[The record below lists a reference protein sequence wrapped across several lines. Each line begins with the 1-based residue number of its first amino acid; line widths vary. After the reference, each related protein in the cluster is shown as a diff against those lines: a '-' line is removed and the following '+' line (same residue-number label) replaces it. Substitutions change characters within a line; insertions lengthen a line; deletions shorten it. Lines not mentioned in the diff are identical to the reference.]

1 MPFDRLRANGLSE
14 SPEFNFPLAL
24 TSRCSDSIIQ
34 GFSHMINPL
43 LTTADLPAYA
53 SIQAEHLEP
62 AIDQVLADNHTAIA
76 QWLAANSVY
85 TWDNLLRP
93 LEELEDRLNKT
104 WSPVNHLHSVQD
116 SEALRAAYNA
126 CLPKLSA
133 YYSELGQNQALYRAY
148 QQIADGPE
156 YSELDAAQRKVI
168 DNALRD
174 FRLSGIALP
183 PEQQARYQAIM
194 QELSQLNAKFSENV
208 LDATQAWTKAVADE
222 ALLAGLPESARAL
235 ARQTAQQRGQD
246 GWLFTLELPSY
257 LPVLNYAD
265 DRGLR
270 KEVYDAYCTRA
281 SEQGPNAGQWD
292 NGPVMAQILALRHE
306 LAQLLGFANYAEYS
320 LATKMADS
328 PHKVLEFLNDLARR
342 ARPQA
347 QQELAELRQFA
358 HDQFDMD
365 DLQAWDIGY
374 YSEKLRQHRYQLS
387 QEELRPYF
395 PITRVLPGLFSVAE
409 KLFGI
414 AILPLNA
421 VETWHPDVQVYEVL
435 DTSSNQ
441 RGRFYLDLYARPH
454 KRGGAWMDGCLARRK
469 VNGAIRLPAAYLVC
483 NFTPPVGDDPALLTH
498 NEVLTMFHEFGH
510 GLHHLLTTVNYLPV
524 AGIHGVEWDAVELPS
539 QFMEN
544 WCWSREALDLLAG
557 HYQTGEALPETLYQR
572 MQEARHFQAGIIM
585 VRQLEFALFD
595 FRLHHEYDPAKSG
608 QVQELLNEVRQ
619 QVAVLIPP
627 VYNRFANAFTH
638 IFAGGYA
645 AGYYSYKWAEVLSAD
660 AFSAFEENGIFDAAT
675 GKRFR
680 ESILQV
686 GGSRPALTSFIEF
699 RGREPQIEPLLRLS
713 GIATA

>member
-1 MPFDRLRANGLSE
+1 M
-14 SPEFNFPLAL
+14 
-24 TSRCSDSIIQ
+24 
-34 GFSHMINPL
+34 MNPL
-43 LTTADLPAYA
+43 LTVTDLPAYA
-53 SIQAEHLEP
+53 AIQAEHVEP
-62 AIDQVLADNHTAIA
+62 ALDQVLADNRAAIA
-76 QWLAANSVY
+76 QRLTANSVY

-104 WSPVNHLHSVQD
+104 WSPVSHLHSVQD

-148 QQIADGPE
+148 QQIADGLE
-156 YSELDAAQRKVI
+156 YRELDAAQRKVI

-257 LPVLNYAD
+257 LPVMNYAD

-270 KEVYDAYCTRA
+270 QELYDAYCTRA

-395 PITRVLPGLFSVAE
+395 PITRVLPGLFSVVE

-435 DTSSNQ
+435 DASGNQ

>member
-1 MPFDRLRANGLSE
+1 M
-14 SPEFNFPLAL
+14 
-24 TSRCSDSIIQ
+24 T
-34 GFSHMINPL
+34 NPL
-43 LTTADLPAYA
+43 LNVTDLPAYA
-53 SIQAEHLEP
+53 AIQAEHVEP
-62 AIDQVLADNHTAIA
+62 AIDQVLADNRTAIA

-85 TWDNLLRP
+85 TWDNLIAP
-93 LEELEDRLNKT
+93 LENLEDRLNKT

-116 SEALRAAYNA
+116 SEPLRAAYNA

-133 YYSELGQNQALYRAY
+133 YYSELGQNQQLYRAY
-148 QQIADGPE
+148 QQIADGPV
-156 YSELDAAQRKVI
+156 YRELDSAQRKVI

-183 PEQQARYQAIM
+183 PEQQAHYQTIM
-194 QELSQLNAKFSENV
+194 QELSLLSAKFSENV
-208 LDATQAWTKAVADE
+208 LDATQAWTKPIADE
-222 ALLAGLPESARAL
+222 ALLSGLPESARAL
-235 ARQTAQQRGQD
+235 ARQTAQQRGLD

-257 LPVLNYAD
+257 LPVMNYAD

-270 KEVYDAYCTRA
+270 KELYDAYCTRA

-292 NGPVMAQILALRHE
+292 NGPVMVQILALRHE
-306 LAQLLGFANYAEYS
+306 LAQLLGFPNYAEYS
-320 LATKMADS
+320 LATKMAES
-328 PHKVLEFLNDLARR
+328 PDKVLAFLHDLANC

-358 HDQFDMD
+358 REHFGNN

-395 PITRVLPGLFSVAE
+395 PITRVLPGLFAVAE
-409 KLFGI
+409 RLFGI
-414 AILPLNA
+414 KIHPLNA
-421 VETWHPDVQVYEVL
+421 VETWHPAVQAYEIL
-435 DTSSNQ
+435 DAFGNQ

-454 KRGGAWMDGCLARRK
+454 KRGGAWMDGCLTRRL
-469 VNGAIRLPAAYLVC
+469 VNDATRLPAAYLVC
-483 NFTPPVGDDPALLTH
+483 NFTPPVGTDPALLTH

-572 MQEARHFQAGIIM
+572 MQQARYFQAGMIM

-595 FRLHHEYDPAKSG
+595 FRLHHEYDSVQG
-608 QVQELLNEVRQ
+608 GRVQVLLDKVRQ
-619 QVAVLIPP
+619 QVAVFIPP
-627 VYNRFANAFTH
+627 FYNRFAHAFTH

-675 GKRFR
+675 GERFR